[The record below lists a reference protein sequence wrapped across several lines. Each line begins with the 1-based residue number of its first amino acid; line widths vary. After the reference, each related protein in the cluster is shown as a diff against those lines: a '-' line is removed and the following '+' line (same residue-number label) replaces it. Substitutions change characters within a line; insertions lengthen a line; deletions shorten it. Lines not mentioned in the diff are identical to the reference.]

1 MLQSDFIGNSASGSP
16 MPAIGSGEKGAGST
30 FPISA
35 SVTKAPML
43 LLFYCTSARSVLVWF
58 LIVCIIFFFFAG
70 ALLTQFMH

>member
-1 MLQSDFIGNSASGSP
+1 

-35 SVTKAPML
+35 SVTKAPTL

-58 LIVCIIFFFFAG
+58 LSFCIFFFCRSLVDTVY
-70 ALLTQFMH
+70 ALKDEVKELKQVI